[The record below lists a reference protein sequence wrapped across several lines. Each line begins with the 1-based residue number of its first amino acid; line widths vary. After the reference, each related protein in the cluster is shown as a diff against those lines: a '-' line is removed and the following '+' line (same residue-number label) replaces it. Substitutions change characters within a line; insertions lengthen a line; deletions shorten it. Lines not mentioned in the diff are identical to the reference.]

1 MRKVFVVLMGLMLSV
16 LVMSCSDD
24 DSTVTPTPE
33 PADFEITTA
42 TVPVGYTCSPYTMQ
56 FEAVN
61 GLEPYT
67 WSLAVGSS
75 LPDGMSISADGEIVG
90 MLEAPG
96 EWTFTIEC
104 TDANSET
111 VSMPY
116 TLTVDVPSNP
126 SLAIFFDGDATVCS
140 ANTSAFTQLDCYV
153 YIMLEGSEV
162 GCTRACEF
170 MLTLTDKYGASLETG
185 TQYGIVNVTHPDH
198 VALTMGDPFNGIAI
212 SFNRPMFS
220 PDPIHVA
227 SFGLLLMQN
236 LEDLNFNFEPAPSS
250 GLLGIAT
257 CDDGYPTMQVNGRK
271 AAVNYE
277 MTF

>member
-42 TVPVGYTCSPYTMQ
+42 TVPAGYTCSPYAMQ
-56 FEAVN
+56 LEAVN
-61 GLEPYT
+61 GSEPYS
-67 WSLAVGSS
+67 WSLAIGSS
-75 LPDGMSISADGEIVG
+75 LPAGFSMTADGEIVG
-90 MLEAPG
+90 MTDDAG

-104 TDANSET
+104 TDAGSET

-116 TLTVDVPSNP
+116 TLTIDVPENP
-126 SLAIFFDGDATVCS
+126 SLAIFFDGDATVCA

-153 YIMLEGSEV
+153 YIMLEGSGV
-162 GCTRACEF
+162 DCARACEF
-170 MLTLTDKYGASLETG
+170 MLTLTDREGVSLEAG
-185 TQYGIVNVTHPDH
+185 SQYGIVNVTHPDH

-212 SFNRPMFS
+212 SFNRPMLAYE
-220 PDPIHVA
+220 PIHVA

-236 LEDLNFNFEPAPSS
+236 LEDLNFNFEPMPSS

-257 CDDGYPTMQVNGRK
+257 CEDGYPTVSVGGRK
-271 AAVNYE
+271 AAVNYD